1 MATILCNSATI
12 VIVCT
17 RPLAIPLAMITM
29 RKTIQ
34 GFPLLSYMGLGLHL
48 VAHSSAIIETLKSH
62 PIMPVFQTPP
72 HTSEQLHGTHHTAVL
87 RQHVLHREENAIT
100 QLHIASSPH
109 WIRFGLIHPYHSKM
123 TAIVALN
130 SSFR

>member
-1 MATILCNSATI
+1 MSNTASHDNHKKINSQVSFAFLYGFGA
-12 VIVCT
+12 
-17 RPLAIPLAMITM
+17 PLGGPS
-29 RKTIQ
+29 
-34 GFPLLSYMGLGLHL
+34 GHE
-48 VAHSSAIIETLKSH
+48 SSAIIETLKSH

-100 QLHIASSPH
+100 RWHIESSPH